1 MTFVDSLD
9 SIIMLY
15 SYAGFPERS
24 FALVERR
31 CPTTTSGTKEEISQ
45 ADQHRSSDKDIVK
58 EAVVVDPK
66 STREYITG
74 VEVYE
79 VERDVTAAPQ
89 ITEEKL
95 QLGQDGNVVSVPVSH
110 HAVADEQLRRKIRLK
125 HNAMSNLS
133 IVLTLMSILVA
144 FRRVPS

>member
-1 MTFVDSLD
+1 M
-9 SIIMLY
+9 
-15 SYAGFPERS
+15 
-24 FALVERR
+24 
-31 CPTTTSGTKEEISQ
+31 
-45 ADQHRSSDKDIVK
+45 
-58 EAVVVDPK
+58 VDPK